1 MPRNPKSPRHRGI
14 VVDGR
19 WRSLA
24 EAYMDEA
31 GAEAF
36 KRQSDQNDP
45 HATARQSRKAEP
57 AEQLRLIDDAQ
68 YGGQKP
74 SMRQLYEQ
82 DQPALQEEHGTAP
95 VRRTAGQE
103 GSRG

>member
-1 MPRNPKSPRHRGI
+1 MPRKPKSTHHRRV

-24 EAYMDEA
+24 EAYMDEV

-36 KRQSDQNDP
+36 KRQRDQND
-45 HATARQSRKAEP
+45 HATVRQSRKAVP

-74 SMRQLYEQ
+74 NMRQLYEQ
-82 DQPALQEEHGTAP
+82 NQPALQEEHGTAP